1 MRRVA
6 GRSSRR
12 ADPERNDRR
21 YPERLRHFPSSG
33 SSEAFRGH
41 GAFVPVE
48 STPGRCDMRTAL
60 SARRFPDTIIRRRTS
75 RGSLC
80 TLGQFVPGAMV
91 SLELAANVQPILLED
106 SDFAGGA
113 QLRSLVKAYV
123 PQSADPNASPLT
135 PILAAAFDTSEAD
148 EVLWAG
154 MIYTVEETR
163 AWPKFTRAILIR
175 ES

>member
-1 MRRVA
+1 
-6 GRSSRR
+6 
-12 ADPERNDRR
+12 
-21 YPERLRHFPSSG
+21 
-33 SSEAFRGH
+33 
-41 GAFVPVE
+41 
-48 STPGRCDMRTAL
+48 MRTAL
-60 SARRFPDTIIRRRTS
+60 SARRFPDVIIRRRTS
-75 RGSLC
+75 EGSYVH
-80 TLGQFVPGAMV
+80 GQFVPGVMV
-91 SLELAANVQPILLED
+91 SLELVANVQPILLED

-113 QLRSLVKAYV
+113 QSRSLVKAYV

-154 MIYTVEETR
+154 MVYTVEETR